1 MPIETITKNGKKR
14 FRWTFNR
21 VIAGERIRR
30 TKIIPAGIT
39 AAEADSLGRKWEA
52 EEYAIAS
59 GERKPV
65 VTIWQ
70 CVEKH
75 VTDKGTEWKDAEKRA
90 RILQKW
96 SDAFADQDATDLH
109 DWSVTFAGY
118 LRASKDSKGNDK
130 KPLTAGSISNIFA
143 YIRAAV
149 RYAYKVGLI
158 DVNDTPRMAIPQVNN
173 ERHHYPDRAE
183 MLAIARQCHDRRA
196 RAVIRIAF
204 YSGMRLSEILRAKV
218 TKQGFSL
225 GTSKNGK
232 PRIVPIHPKIAV
244 CTRRIKLHI
253 TAASF
258 DHYWVVAREKAGF
271 RKTRFHDL
279 RHGAASEMINAGVD
293 LYTVG
298 GVLGHATTLSTQRYA
313 HLVTAKLSD
322 AVSRIGKGS

>member
-14 FRWTFNR
+14 LRWTFQR

-39 AAEADSLGRKWEA
+39 AAEADSLARRWEA
-52 EEYAIAS
+52 EEYAIAA
-59 GERKPV
+59 GERKAP

-70 CVEKH
+70 CIEKH
-75 VTDKGTEWKDAEKRA
+75 VADKGADWKDAEKRA
-90 RILQKW
+90 RILDKW
-96 SDAFADQDATDLH
+96 SDSFADQDATNLH
-109 DWSVTFAGY
+109 DWSVTFTGY
-118 LRASKDSKGNDK
+118 LRAKKDSLGNDK
-130 KPLTAGSISNIFA
+130 KPLTNGSISNIFA
-143 YIRAAV
+143 YIRAAI

-158 DVNDTPRMAIPQVNN
+158 DVNDTPRMAIPAVKNQ
-173 ERHHYPDRAE
+173 RHHYPDRVE
-183 MLAIARQCHDRRA
+183 MVAIARRCHDRRA

-225 GTSKNGK
+225 GTTKNGQ
-232 PRIVPIHPKIAV
+232 PRIVPIHPKVAV
-244 CTRRIKLHI
+244 CARRVKLHI
-253 TAASF
+253 TPASF
-258 DHYWVVAREKAGF
+258 DHYWIVARTKAGYPD
-271 RKTRFHDL
+271 TRFHDL

-298 GVLGHATTLSTQRYA
+298 GVLGHATTISTQRYA

-322 AVSRIGKGS
+322 AVSRIGRGK